1 LQQTLLVKLV
11 SWKNVNNASTTTLA
25 ELYAAR
31 SKSEQC
37 VVFTDA
43 NVVARM
49 HLSAALTNENC
60 SSSDDGSVKHLYAES
75 LRV

>member
-1 LQQTLLVKLV
+1 MQLVG
-11 SWKNVNNASTTTLA
+11 WKNVDDATTASLA
-25 ELYAAR
+25 KLHAAG

-37 VVFTDA
+37 VVLANA

-49 HLSAALTNENC
+49 HLGATLTNENC
-60 SSSDDGSVKHLYAES
+60 SGGNDRSVKYLYSES